1 MAKII
6 KVRENTLSFVKY
18 LPPNVEL
25 ISRLSM
31 FLLNMQSTH
40 CIIHHKDAVYKLHSL
55 LFHTDS
61 NAKHAYCNHDE

>member
-25 ISRLSM
+25 ISQLSM
-31 FLLNMQSTH
+31 FLLNMQSIH
-40 CIIHHKDAVYKLHSL
+40 CIIHHKDAVYRLHPRR
-55 LFHTDS
+55 FYDKS
-61 NAKHAYCNHDE
+61 NVFIT

>member
-18 LPPNVEL
+18 LLPNVEL

-31 FLLNMQSTH
+31 FLLNMQSIH
-40 CIIHHKDAVYKLHSL
+40 CIIPLKDVVYRLHL
-55 LFHTDS
+55 HRFYDKS
-61 NAKHAYCNHDE
+61 NVFIA

>member
-31 FLLNMQSTH
+31 FLLNESVSKVEK
-40 CIIHHKDAVYKLHSL
+40 IRIGL
-55 LFHTDS
+55 LVGGGCVKTL
-61 NAKHAYCNHDE
+61 

>member
-31 FLLNMQSTH
+31 FLLNMQSIH
-40 CIIHHKDAVYKLHSL
+40 CIIHPKHAVYRLHPRRFL
-55 LFHTDS
+55 RQ
-61 NAKHAYCNHDE
+61 K